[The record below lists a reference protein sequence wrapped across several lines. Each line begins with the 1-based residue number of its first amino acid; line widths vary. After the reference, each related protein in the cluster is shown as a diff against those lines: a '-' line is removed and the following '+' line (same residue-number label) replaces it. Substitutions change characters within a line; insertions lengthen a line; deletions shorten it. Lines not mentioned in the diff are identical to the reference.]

1 MSPLARA
8 THPIHWGPSPLR
20 RWLLFGT
27 SAALLSASL
36 GCGRPEPAEDSIRRV
51 IPTRPWQ
58 IAEAGQGESV
68 PAPDKAVEFWRA
80 RTGGE
85 VWSNPVAP
93 EAGPVI
99 FGSDDRQIYAL
110 DSRDG
115 TKRWTAR
122 AKGRVR
128 RAPIL
133 SRDLVLVL
141 DELGWLY
148 ALVADTGEQRWTQ
161 KLDPSA
167 TEAWAADDQR
177 LIHGGPQR
185 RLIARDP
192 ASGSMRWA
200 YELPAN
206 DAGVRA
212 TVLGP
217 KRAFLVT
224 QGGHV
229 RALQA
234 ADGAPRWLA
243 ELSLDTRSAPKLVG
257 SDLLLVGNGFLWCLD
272 AHTGQ
277 EKWRALTH
285 EFVSASPEI
294 VRRQGMGP
302 RVLVAGGDTL
312 FAFDLGGRELW
323 RRPLEGSFRSGP
335 RGFDDLVLVGSG
347 EHLLS
352 AYDLNQ
358 GVERWRFETDAF
370 ITGALSVYGHPIHG
384 NRVLFGGVDGALY
397 GVTLPPSAFEPTP
410 PIERRPEIRVG
421 PTFFDGTPQIRWSR
435 ALGSAL
441 APPTLDDDRILLRHQ
456 RRLSSLDLSSG
467 KTLWT
472 KELSSVP
479 KSLGARPVVSRELN
493 LVAVVAGGDLQAF
506 ALDNGAE
513 LWGAP
518 KSGAPNRLKAQSLAL
533 AEHLFVGTADGRA
546 AAFDPATGTRLW
558 VHSLDGPVTG
568 APAVGDGVVF
578 FGTTAGRIFALDTGT
593 GRELWSIETSAA
605 VAAGLHFENDT
616 VYAADAGGKAYAF
629 EPAVGGSRWTS
640 SIGAGF
646 RLDPTTHF
654 GAVFLC
660 GDDGNLSSVDALT
673 GAEAWRLSIGQR
685 CTGAPEA
692 YDGIVYAGSQN
703 QSLHAI
709 NAVNGEELWR
719 LHMSS
724 PIIGSPIGIDRN
736 GRHLVIT
743 ADRNGSVVAVE
754 LP

>member
-1 MSPLARA
+1 MAILLLA
-8 THPIHWGPSPLR
+8 S
-20 RWLLFGT
+20 
-27 SAALLSASL
+27 S
-36 GCGRPEPAEDSIRRV
+36 GCGGPEPAESSIRRV
-51 IPTRPWQ
+51 TPTRPWEVTQ
-58 IAEAGQGESV
+58 ESQGEPI

-122 AKGRVR
+122 AEGRVR
-128 RAPIL
+128 QAPIL
-133 SRDLVLVL
+133 SRDLALVV
-141 DELGWLY
+141 DELGWIY
-148 ALVADTGEQRWTQ
+148 ALIADTGEQRWTQ
-161 KLDPSA
+161 KLDPRA
-167 TEAWAADDQR
+167 VEAWAADDRR
-177 LIHGGPQR
+177 LIHGGSQR
-185 RLIARDP
+185 RLVARDP

-200 YELPAN
+200 YELPAD

-212 TVLGP
+212 ASLGP
-217 KRAFLVT
+217 KRVFLVT
-224 QGGHV
+224 QGGNI
-229 RALQA
+229 RALNA

-243 ELSLDTRSAPKLVG
+243 ELSLDTRSAPKMVG
-257 SDLLLVGNGFLWCLD
+257 SNLLLVGNGFLWCLD

-294 VRRQGMGP
+294 VRHPGLGP
-302 RVLVAGGDTL
+302 RVLVSGGDTL
-312 FAFDLGGRELW
+312 FAFDLKGRELW

-335 RGFDDLVLVGSG
+335 RGFGELVLVGSG

-352 AYDLNQ
+352 AYDLEQ
-358 GVERWRFETDAF
+358 GIERWRFETDAF

-397 GVTLPPSAFEPTP
+397 GVTLPSSAFDPP
-410 PIERRPEIRVG
+410 QPIERRPEIRVG

-441 APPTLDDDRILLRHQ
+441 APPTLDGDRILVHHQ
-456 RRLSSLDLSSG
+456 RRLSNLDLNSG
-467 KTLWT
+467 ETLWT
-472 KELSSVP
+472 KNLSSAP
-479 KSLGARPVVSRELN
+479 RSTRARPVVSREHN
-493 LVAVVAGGDLQAF
+493 LVAVAVGGDLQAF

-513 LWGAP
+513 LWKAPKPGAP
-518 KSGAPNRLKAQSLAL
+518 TRLKAQSLVV

-546 AAFDPATGTRLW
+546 VAFDPATGSRLW
-558 VHSLDGPVTG
+558 SRSLGGPITG
-568 APAVGDGVVF
+568 APAAEDGVVF
-578 FGTTAGRIFALDTGT
+578 FGTTTARIVALDAGT
-593 GRELWSIETSAA
+593 GRELWSTKTSAA
-605 VAAGLHFENDT
+605 VAAGPHFENDT
-616 VYAADAGGKAYAF
+616 LYAGDAGGKVYAL

-640 SIGAGF
+640 SIGTGF

-660 GDDGNLSSVDALT
+660 GDDGNLSAVDALT
-673 GAEAWRLSIGQR
+673 GAEAWRLNIGHR

-703 QSLHAI
+703 NSLHAV

-724 PIIGSPIGIDRN
+724 PVVGSPIGIDRN
-736 GRHLVIT
+736 GRHLVVT
-743 ADRNGSVVAVE
+743 ADRNGSVIAVE